1 VSLYRLSPGARSSFR
16 ILRWRIWVARGA
28 GPELYWDRSH
38 ERLYFEYPPSRGRR
52 GFRPQ
57 FLSLRQLDLVV
68 SSRQSSWT
76 LANTLRASEQGSAH
90 WQSGFSPEGSGE
102 KPSWCDE
109 MPTGASR
116 QLRDLVYECQ
126 GSLKLGLI
134 PQALQVNRGSNRT
147 AGRQRMAW
155 SGLAES

>member
-1 VSLYRLSPGARSSFR
+1 
-16 ILRWRIWVARGA
+16 VARGA

-90 WQSGFSPEGSGE
+90 WQSGFSPEGVGE

-116 QLRDLVYECQ
+116 QLRATEFTNAKARSNWDLSRRALIRCRHSWMVACDRLGRRQ
-126 GSLKLGLI
+126 IRSMALGLVD
-134 PQALQVNRGSNRT
+134 LELLCCLNRC
-147 AGRQRMAW
+147 AKDHAP
-155 SGLAES
+155 